1 VQQHKVHALRR
12 QIARLDRRLRRLET
26 LSRLYARGRAGIVLL
41 GLGLVL
47 LVERLCGTAFGL
59 LTAGVFLAG
68 FPTVVACHNRV
79 KASIVRYTL
88 WRRLKATHLA
98 RVLRDWQHIPHTP
111 PAREEPEHVFAVD
124 LNLTGDRSLLHLLDT
139 AMSHGGSARLR
150 TWLLQPVLDAGEIRT
165 RQEQVRELVP
175 LTAFRDHLALCGA
188 LVASDP
194 DTRWEEESVLAWL
207 HQQPPPFPL
216 ARWVALL
223 GLLAATNIALMSL
236 YALSLVPA
244 WWPLSF
250 ALYLVLY
257 LSKHGE
263 ARHLFV
269 EAYRLERALEHLRAV
284 LLYLETHRYSGTP
297 RLAKLCAPFWRVA
310 RRPSVALQQIIRI
323 AGAAGVQQ
331 SNLLGFLVN
340 ALVPWDL
347 YFAHR
352 LNQYK
357 ASIKA
362 DLPVWIDTWYELEAL
377 SALANFGALHPD
389 YIFPDVLPV
398 TTSSVQPVLRACG
411 LGHPLLPH
419 ERRVC
424 NDFTFAH
431 LGEIALITGSNMSGK
446 STFLRTL
453 GVNLCLAYAGAPVN
467 ATALQTRLLRLFTC
481 IKVSDSVTDG
491 ISYFYAEV
499 RRLKALL
506 RACEAE
512 EPIPLCF
519 LIDEIFRGTN
529 NRERLVGSRAY
540 IHALARGHGVGAIST
555 HDLELVTLADTIPGI
570 RNYHFREEV
579 HNGRM
584 VFDYRLRPGPCPTT
598 NALQIMRM
606 EGLPIA
612 EAPTFEKM
620 PDLL

>member
-1 VQQHKVHALRR
+1 
-12 QIARLDRRLRRLET
+12 
-26 LSRLYARGRAGIVLL
+26 
-41 GLGLVL
+41 
-47 LVERLCGTAFGL
+47 
-59 LTAGVFLAG
+59 
-68 FPTVVACHNRV
+68 
-79 KASIVRYTL
+79 
-88 WRRLKATHLA
+88 
-98 RVLRDWQHIPHTP
+98 
-111 PAREEPEHVFAVD
+111 
-124 LNLTGDRSLLHLLDT
+124 
-139 AMSHGGSARLR
+139 
-150 TWLLQPVLDAGEIRT
+150 
-165 RQEQVRELVP
+165 
-175 LTAFRDHLALCGA
+175 
-188 LVASDP
+188 
-194 DTRWEEESVLAWL
+194 
-207 HQQPPPFPL
+207 
-216 ARWVALL
+216 
-223 GLLAATNIALMSL
+223 
-236 YALSLVPA
+236 
-244 WWPLSF
+244 
-250 ALYLVLY
+250 
-257 LSKHGE
+257 
-263 ARHLFV
+263 
-269 EAYRLERALEHLRAV
+269 

-297 RLAKLCAPFWRVA
+297 RLAKLCTPFWRAA
-310 RRPSVALQQIIRI
+310 RRPSAALKQIIRI

-357 ASIKA
+357 TTIKA
-362 DLPVWIDTWYELEAL
+362 DLPVWIDTWYDLEAL

-389 YIFPDVLPV
+389 YVFPDVLPV
-398 TTSSVQPVLRACG
+398 TTSSAQPVLRACS
-411 LGHPLLPH
+411 LGHPLLPP
-419 ERRVC
+419 EDCVC

-506 RACEAE
+506 HACEAE

-529 NRERLVGSRAY
+529 NRERLIGSRAY
-540 IHALARGHGVGAIST
+540 IYALARGHGVGIIST
-555 HDLELVTLADTIPGI
+555 HDLELVTLADTVPGI

-579 HNGRM
+579 HDGRM
-584 VFDYRLRPGPCPTT
+584 IFDYQLRPGPCPTT
-598 NALQIMRM
+598 NALQIMQM

>member
-1 VQQHKVHALRR
+1 MQQRKIHALRR
-12 QIARLDRRLRRLET
+12 HIARLDRRLLRLDSM
-26 LSRLYARGRAGIVLL
+26 SRLYAQGRAGLVLL
-41 GLGLVL
+41 GLGTVL

-59 LTAGVFLAG
+59 LAAGVFLAG
-68 FPTVVACHNRV
+68 FLTVVACHNRL
-79 KASIVRYTL
+79 KAGIVRYTI
-88 WRRLKATHLA
+88 WRRLQATHLA
-98 RVLRDWQHIPHTP
+98 RVQRDWQHIPHASQ
-111 PAREEPEHVFAVD
+111 AREEPEHVFAAD

-139 AMSHGGSARLR
+139 TSSQGGSARLR
-150 TWLLQPVLDAGEIRT
+150 TWLLQPVLEAGEICT

-175 LTAFRDHLALCGA
+175 LAAFRDHLALCGA
-188 LVASDP
+188 LVARDP
-194 DTRWEEESVLAWL
+194 DARWEEESVLAWL
-207 HQQPPPFPL
+207 QQQSPPFPL

-244 WWPLSF
+244 WWPLSL

-284 LLYLETHRYSGTP
+284 LFYLETHRYSGTP
-297 RLAKLCAPFWRVA
+297 RLAKLCVLFWRVA
-310 RRPSVALQQIIRI
+310 RRSSLALKQIIRI

-331 SNLLGFLVN
+331 SNLLGFLIN

-357 ASIKA
+357 ETIKT

-377 SALANFGALHPD
+377 NALANFGALHPD
-389 YIFPDVLPV
+389 YVFPDVLSA
-398 TTSSVQPVLRACG
+398 TTPATQPVLRACG

-419 ERRVC
+419 EGRVC
-424 NDFTFAH
+424 NDFTFARV
-431 LGEIALITGSNMSGK
+431 GEIALITGSNMSGK

-467 ATALQTRLLRLFTC
+467 ATALQTILLRLFTC

-529 NRERLVGSRAY
+529 NRERLIGSRAY
-540 IHALARGHGVGAIST
+540 IHALARGHGVGVIST
-555 HDLELVTLADTIPGI
+555 HDLELVTLADTVPSI

-579 HNGRM
+579 HEGRM

-598 NALQIMRM
+598 NALQIMQI

-612 EAPTFEKM
+612 DAPAVE
-620 PDLL
+620 